1 MSYFDGYILA
11 VPKDKKQ
18 AYIEL
23 AKTSAQIFI
32 DYGAIRV
39 LETWGDDIPR
49 GQVTD
54 FFMAVKAE
62 EHEGIVLS
70 YVEWPDKATRDIGFE
85 KVMSD
90 PRCPPFE
97 TMPFNTKTMIFG
109 GFESICDVKA

>member
-39 LETWGDDIPR
+39 LETWG
-49 GQVTD
+49 
-54 FFMAVKAE
+54 
-62 EHEGIVLS
+62 
-70 YVEWPDKATRDIGFE
+70 
-85 KVMSD
+85 
-90 PRCPPFE
+90 
-97 TMPFNTKTMIFG
+97 
-109 GFESICDVKA
+109 